1 MIDARGECMNGYD
14 LFSRAVSTVQET
26 NITIGDSSGSISL
39 YYPFEGDFKALEN
52 DFKKASS
59 DYPDI
64 ILEQLPQR
72 VRVIIPES
80 DSKRISK
87 LPARQTI
94 IDIVELVKERV
105 PFQEFKN
112 TILGKYPEA
121 RIERSEYMEFDWI
134 LMFPSELDDDLYCLT
149 EEFGHITYHRYSR
162 DEFESFGFVIPNKN
176 RL

>member
-1 MIDARGECMNGYD
+1 MNGYD

-72 VRVIIPES
+72 IRVIIPES

-87 LPARQTI
+87 LSARQTI

-112 TILGKYPEA
+112 TILEKYPEA
-121 RIERSEYMEFDWI
+121 RIEKSEYMEFDWI
-134 LMFPSELDDDLYCLT
+134 LMFPSEMDDDLYCLT
-149 EEFGHITYHRYSR
+149 EEFGQITYHRYSR
-162 DEFESFGFVIPNKN
+162 EEFESFGFVVPKQN
-176 RL
+176 RS